1 MRIDIDDPKPAAI
14 VLDGPGEFLT
24 GDGLR
29 FCARHGVAIIVRDG
43 PSRALSFV
51 QVGLE
56 ARNGAAMIADVS
68 PAVIQAQ
75 CAADPLIVAREEISS
90 RTPLA
95 SVRSRRLLGKRR
107 RPRSY
112 RSRVSADRPMVRMDV
127 TSSSARIMFRYA
139 ASPICE
145 NCLAPNQR
153 QTAYVGAST
162 NDSLRRG
169 SVTIP

>member
-43 PSRALSFV
+43 PGRALSFV

-56 ARNGAAMIADVS
+56 ARDGAAMIADVS

-90 RTPLA
+90 RARACLDAQPKTSREETTSKVLPKQGEGGPA
-95 SVRSRRLLGKRR
+95 NGQNGRHQQQYENHVSVRGLADMRELLSSEPEADGIRRCKH
-107 RPRSY
+107 
-112 RSRVSADRPMVRMDV
+112 
-127 TSSSARIMFRYA
+127 
-139 ASPICE
+139 
-145 NCLAPNQR
+145 QR
-153 QTAYVGAST
+153 
-162 NDSLRRG
+162 
-169 SVTIP
+169 